1 MATGTDPTK
10 WLKDHLPNCSKLTKD
25 STSSDYINCFKDIE
39 NISCKDIKDII
50 SQVKDSSDEAKFLG
64 FAKWFNDKNNKN
76 VLEEGVNA
84 LTHTINNTK
93 CMLNEINTQILTD
106 KDDEKFDLNEI
117 DDLRNIVVKN
127 MGGITQAQYHKTLIG
142 ATVIIS
148 ILVMILFFVLIFG
161 RK

>member
-1 MATGTDPTK
+1 
-10 WLKDHLPNCSKLTKD
+10 
-25 STSSDYINCFKDIE
+25 
-39 NISCKDIKDII
+39 
-50 SQVKDSSDEAKFLG
+50 
-64 FAKWFNDKNNKN
+64 
-76 VLEEGVNA
+76 
-84 LTHTINNTK
+84 
-93 CMLNEINTQILTD
+93 MLNEINTQILTG

-127 MGGITQAQYHKTLIG
+127 MGGITQAQYRKTLIG